1 MTTAVELKALA
12 PAPER
17 ARLSEWRR
25 LFARLPTPQRESL
38 PGRYRG
44 EFVGPAWLRLGSPVL
59 LAVLGMRGW
68 WGKDFAAGAHGG
80 VNLVRRRDGLRPSVP
95 LLLRQGVSRADGRV
109 GLQVEY
115 PREAG
120 FQWRPFVDE
129 LRWLDGHTLLSLT
142 HLELPGLR
150 RLTLPF
156 LLHREPAVGAR

>member
-1 MTTAVELKALA
+1 MSRS
-12 PAPER
+12 PA
-17 ARLSEWRR
+17 A
-25 LFARLPTPQRESL
+25 T
-38 PGRYRG
+38 GG

-80 VNLVRRRDGLRPSVP
+80 VNLVRRGDGLHPSVP
-95 LLLRQGVSRADGRV
+95 VLLRNGVSKADGRT

-120 FQWRPFVDE
+120 VQWRPFVDE
-129 LRWLDGHTLLSLT
+129 LRWLDGRTLLALT
-142 HLELPGLR
+142 HLELPLLR

-156 LLHREPAVGAR
+156 LLHREPGATAG